1 MLTKEIA
8 IDQVKQFLIECKKLP
23 VKIDRVILFGSLIK
37 GKADENSDIDVALF
51 SSDFTDNILQNL
63 DLIGP
68 VNIHFPNI
76 DAHTFSSKSFRQK
89 GILLD
94 EIRRTGMEIK

>member
-8 IDQVKQFLIECKKLP
+8 IEQVKQFLAECRKIP
-23 VKIDRVILFGSLIK
+23 VKIDRVILFGSVVK
-37 GKADENSDIDVALF
+37 GKADEFSDIDVALF
-51 SSDFTDNILQNL
+51 SKDFTDNILMNL

-76 DAHTFSSKSFRQK
+76 DVHTYSSKSYNKK
-89 GILLD
+89 GFIMD
-94 EIRRTGMEIK
+94 EIRSTGIVIK